1 MKLKEF
7 ILKTIIV
14 VLLIVI
20 TRLLDVFIFVE
31 ATEYLW
37 LACGYV
43 IYLVI
48 NIEEED

>member
-7 ILKTIIV
+7 ILKTIIA
-14 VLLIVI
+14 VLLILI
-20 TRLLDVFIFVE
+20 TKLLDVFIFVGV
-31 ATEYLW
+31 TDILW

-48 NIEEED
+48 NIEED